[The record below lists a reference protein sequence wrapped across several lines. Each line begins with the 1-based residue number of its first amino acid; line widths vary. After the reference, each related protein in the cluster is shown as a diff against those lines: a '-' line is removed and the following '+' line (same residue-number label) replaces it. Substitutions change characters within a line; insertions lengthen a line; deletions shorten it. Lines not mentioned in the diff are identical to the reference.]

1 MNNHPSEKTIITL
14 SIIGTIAT
22 ILVVAYMIISG
33 NYKAKN
39 CWDLYSTEQEAII
52 NCEGEQ

>member
-1 MNNHPSEKTIITL
+1 MITL
-14 SIIGTIAT
+14 SLISFIST

-33 NYKAKN
+33 NYKAEN
-39 CWDLYSTEQEAII
+39 CWDKYSTEQEAII